1 MKKTIAFIALF
12 SIGNLATAAD
22 LPRLQHR
29 FTDYAQVLDV
39 EPVFKR
45 VSYQKPQRE
54 CWIEQEEHIVTYEGS
69 DQSFRPSGNRAQS
82 THRGGD
88 AIIGGIIGGVIGNQ
102 IGRHGGRGARNGAT
116 IAGAIIGSALA
127 NESSAS
133 ASRSSNSGDN
143 FRHRRQRR
151 VEQPAL
157 QNTNRPSRTVT
168 TRPVERCRETVQ
180 TSYEQ
185 RIRAYDVTYRYRGQ
199 TFTTRM
205 KRDPGNRIELQINVA
220 PARH

>member
-1 MKKTIAFIALF
+1 MKKTIALIAFIGI
-12 SIGNLATAAD
+12 SNVATAAD
-22 LPRLQHR
+22 SPRLQHR

-45 VSYQKPQRE
+45 VEYKTPQRE
-54 CWIEQEEHIVTYEGS
+54 CWIEQEEQIVTYEGS
-69 DQSFRPSGNRAQS
+69 NQNFGRSTSSNQSG
-82 THRGGD
+82 HRGGD

-127 NESSAS
+127 NEASSS
-133 ASRSSNSGDN
+133 VSRSTNSGDN

-151 VEQPAL
+151 VEQPVI
-157 QNTNRPSRTVT
+157 QNTRPSRTVT
-168 TRPVERCRETVQ
+168 TRPVERCRETMQ

-205 KRDPGNRIELQINVA
+205 KRDPGDRIELNINVA
-220 PARH
+220 PARQ

>member
-1 MKKTIAFIALF
+1 MKKTIALIAFIGI
-12 SIGNLATAAD
+12 SNVATAAD
-22 LPRLQHR
+22 SPRLQHR

-39 EPVFKR
+39 EPVYKR
-45 VSYQKPQRE
+45 VEYKKPQRE
-54 CWIEQEEHIVTYEGS
+54 CWIEQEEQIVTYEGS
-69 DQSFRPSGNRAQS
+69 NQNFGRSTSGTQSS
-82 THRGGD
+82 HRGGD

-116 IAGAIIGSALA
+116 IAGAIVGSVLA
-127 NESSAS
+127 NEASSS
-133 ASRSSNSGDN
+133 VSRSTSSGDSY
-143 FRHRRQRR
+143 RHRRQRR
-151 VEQPAL
+151 VEQPVI
-157 QNTNRPSRTVT
+157 QNTRPSRTVT

-205 KRDPGNRIELQINVA
+205 KRDPGDRIELQINVA
-220 PARH
+220 PARQ